1 MLYLIPFCV
10 HALCTVSQPQSFQK
24 NYVRNSKPFVT
35 QTLAVMADS
44 KLSISLDD
52 LSAVYEATYQ
62 ARAKWKQMLLALQ
75 VNNTTI
81 ETINIRCREDPD
93 NCYLEG
99 LSEWLKG
106 EERNWT
112 DVFKA
117 LSRSSVG
124 HSDLAKV
131 VERRLT
137 KATGNTESFF
147 SLQLAT
153 NG

>member
-1 MLYLIPFCV
+1 MHNRSNHREGLQNLI
-10 HALCTVSQPQSFQK
+10 
-24 NYVRNSKPFVT
+24 
-35 QTLAVMADS
+35 TLN
-44 KLSISLDD
+44 D
-52 LSAVYEATYQ
+52 LSGVYEATFQ

-81 ETINIRCREDPD
+81 ETINIRSHEDPD

-106 EERNWT
+106 GERNWT
-112 DVFKA
+112 DVFEA

-124 HSDLAKV
+124 HNDLAKV
-131 VERRLT
+131 VERRLSGHAGHT
-137 KATGNTESFF
+137 VSKGYRLS
-147 SLQLAT
+147 ST

>member
-1 MLYLIPFCV
+1 
-10 HALCTVSQPQSFQK
+10 
-24 NYVRNSKPFVT
+24 
-35 QTLAVMADS
+35 MADS

-106 EERNWT
+106 EERN
-112 DVFKA
+112 
-117 LSRSSVG
+117 
-124 HSDLAKV
+124 
-131 VERRLT
+131 
-137 KATGNTESFF
+137 
-147 SLQLAT
+147 
-153 NG
+153 

>member
-1 MLYLIPFCV
+1 M
-10 HALCTVSQPQSFQK
+10 
-24 NYVRNSKPFVT
+24 
-35 QTLAVMADS
+35 DS
-44 KLSISLDD
+44 KLSINLDD
-52 LSAVYEATYQ
+52 LSAVYEETFQ

-106 EERNWT
+106 EERSWT
-112 DVFKA
+112 DVFEA

-137 KATGNTESFF
+137 KATGNTESSS
-147 SLQLAT
+147 SLAPIMVSAWVYV
-153 NG
+153 